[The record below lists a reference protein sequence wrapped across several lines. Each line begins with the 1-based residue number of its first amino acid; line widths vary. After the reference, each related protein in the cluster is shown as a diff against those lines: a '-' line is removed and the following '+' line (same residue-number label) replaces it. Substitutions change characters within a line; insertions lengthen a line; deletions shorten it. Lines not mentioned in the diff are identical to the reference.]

1 MKGVLLINLGS
12 PDDLSLSS
20 IKNFLKEFLS
30 DDHVVDLPKVIQ
42 KILVNFVIVPFRSK
56 KTKKAY
62 ESIWTEDGSPLIIN
76 TNLIAKNLHDK
87 ISHPVEVAMRY
98 QNPSIMSG
106 LIKLNEKGCNEI
118 IAVPLYPHY
127 AESTSLTT
135 QIEVKRIVEDLN
147 LDIEL
152 SISKEF
158 YKEEGYIKALSSKI
172 KNNLPKNYDYLLF
185 SYHGIPK
192 RQSKRTYPT
201 YKDQVIESSKLCAE
215 RLNLQDKKWGISF
228 QSRIGPGW
236 LEPFTDK
243 ILEELPKKKIKRI
256 AVVCPS
262 FVADNLETLEEI
274 NLEARKIFLESGG
287 EEFTYL
293 PCLND
298 DNDWIDFLT
307 KYIYY

>member
-1 MKGVLLINLGS
+1 MRGVLLVNLGT

-20 IKNFLKEFLS
+20 IKKFLKEFLS
-30 DDHVVDLPKVIQ
+30 DDYVVDLPKIIQ
-42 KILVNFVIVPFRSK
+42 KILVNLIIVPFRSK

-76 TNLIAKNLHDK
+76 TKLIAQKLHDK
-87 ISHPVEVAMRY
+87 ISYPVEVAMRY
-98 QNPSIMSG
+98 QNPSIKSS
-106 LIKLNEKGCNEI
+106 LLKLKQKGCNEI
-118 IAVPLYPHY
+118 IVVPLYPHY

-135 QIEVKRIVEDLN
+135 QVEVERVAQGLD
-147 LDIEL
+147 LDIKLTFSET
-152 SISKEF
+152 F
-158 YKEEGYIKALSSKI
+158 YKEDGYIKALSSKI
-172 KNNLPKNYDYLLF
+172 KNDLPSDYDYLLF

-192 RQSKRTYPT
+192 RQSIRTNPT
-201 YKDQVIESSKLCAE
+201 YKDQVIEASKLCSKE
-215 RLNLQDKKWGISF
+215 LSLNDKKWGFSF

-243 ILEELPKKKIKRI
+243 VLEELPKKGMKRVV
-256 AVVCPS
+256 VVCPS

-287 EEFTYL
+287 KEFTYI

-298 DNDWIDFLT
+298 NNDWIDFLS
-307 KYIYY
+307 KYTY

>member
-1 MKGVLLINLGS
+1 MRGVLLVNLGT

-20 IKNFLKEFLS
+20 IKKFLKEFLS
-30 DDHVVDLPKVIQ
+30 DDYVVDLPKIIQ
-42 KILVNFVIVPFRSK
+42 KILVNLIIVPFRSK

-76 TNLIAKNLHDK
+76 TKLIAQKLHDK
-87 ISHPVEVAMRY
+87 ISYPVEVAMRY
-98 QNPSIMSG
+98 QNPSIKSS
-106 LIKLNEKGCNEI
+106 LLKLKQKGCNEI
-118 IAVPLYPHY
+118 IVVPLYPHY

-135 QIEVKRIVEDLN
+135 QVEVERVAQGLD
-147 LDIEL
+147 LDIKLTFSEA
-152 SISKEF
+152 F
-158 YKEEGYIKALSSKI
+158 YKEDGYIKALSSKI
-172 KNNLPKNYDYLLF
+172 KNDLPNDYDYLLF

-192 RQSKRTYPT
+192 RQSIRTNPT
-201 YKDQVIESSKLCAE
+201 YKDQVIEASKLCSKE
-215 RLNLQDKKWGISF
+215 LSLNDKKWGFSF

-243 ILEELPKKKIKRI
+243 VLEELPKKGMKRVV
-256 AVVCPS
+256 VVCPS

-287 EEFTYL
+287 KEFTYI

-298 DNDWIDFLT
+298 NNDWIDFLS
-307 KYIYY
+307 KYTY

>member
-12 PDDLSLSS
+12 PDDLNLSS
-20 IKNFLKEFLS
+20 IKKFLIEFLS
-30 DDHVVDLPKVIQ
+30 DDYVVDLPKLIQ
-42 KILVNFVIVPFRSK
+42 KILVNFIIVPFRSK

-76 TNLIAKNLHDK
+76 TNLIAQNLRDK
-87 ISHPVEVAMRY
+87 ISHPIEVAMRY
-98 QNPSIMSG
+98 QSPSIKSA

-127 AESTSLTT
+127 AESTSLST

-147 LDIEL
+147 LDIGL
-152 SISKEF
+152 SFSKEF
-158 YKEEGYIKALSSKI
+158 YNEYGYIKALSSKI
-172 KNNLPKNYDYLLF
+172 KTDLPKDYDYLLF

-192 RQSKRTYPT
+192 RQSIRTYPT

-215 RLNLQDKKWGISF
+215 RLNLQDKKWGVSF

-243 ILEELPKKKIKRI
+243 ILEELPKKRIKRI

-287 EEFTYL
+287 KEFTYI

-307 KYIYY
+307 KYIY

>member
-1 MKGVLLINLGS
+1 M
-12 PDDLSLSS
+12 
-20 IKNFLKEFLS
+20 F
-30 DDHVVDLPKVIQ
+30 
-42 KILVNFVIVPFRSK
+42 
-56 KTKKAY
+56 
-62 ESIWTEDGSPLIIN
+62 
-76 TNLIAKNLHDK
+76 AKD
-87 ISHPVEVAMRY
+87 
-98 QNPSIMSG
+98 
-106 LIKLNEKGCNEI
+106 
-118 IAVPLYPHY
+118 
-127 AESTSLTT
+127 
-135 QIEVKRIVEDLN
+135 
-147 LDIEL
+147 
-152 SISKEF
+152 
-158 YKEEGYIKALSSKI
+158 
-172 KNNLPKNYDYLLF
+172 YDYLLF

-192 RQSKRTYPT
+192 RQSIRTYPT

-243 ILEELPKKKIKRI
+243 ILEELPKKRIKRI

-287 EEFTYL
+287 EEFTYI

-307 KYIYY
+307 KYIY